1 MDSRVVFGFGVFVLV
16 TGGDIE
22 DEIIFVEGVD
32 NKCDVIAVF
41 ENATFKVTDCVL
53 DIGDVFIVLIMKVV
67 PKFKKMY
74 I

>member
-32 NKCDVIAVF
+32 NKCDVIAV
-41 ENATFKVTDCVL
+41 L
-53 DIGDVFIVLIMKVV
+53 
-67 PKFKKMY
+67 KMRNLK
-74 I
+74 